1 MTEYEMQQMQIGSLK
16 ENMTFE
22 EVYNQVYNFINN
34 VESFYYLLLE
44 PKFRYI
50 TVFHYIADL
59 DKEQMAN
66 EIADILMYLG
76 KVKLLDYNVT
86 EKYLNCWVVCDDKVC
101 RMFKLFDYMQGV
113 VEV

>member
-16 ENMTFE
+16 ENMTFK

-44 PKFRYI
+44 PKFHYI

-66 EIADILMYLG
+66 EITDILMHLG
-76 KVKLLDYNVT
+76 KVKLLDYNVS
-86 EKYLNCWVVCDDKVC
+86 
-101 RMFKLFDYMQGV
+101 QSI
-113 VEV
+113 